1 MSYQPPHQARPPGY
15 GYAPDPPGTV
25 GSLVWSIVGVTVLPV
40 IGSIV
45 AIVMGGNARDRA
57 AAMGRG
63 EPGMARAGRI
73 IGWVGL
79 LLVAGPLLLAL
90 AVAVG
95 VGIFALL

>member
-1 MSYQPPHQARPPGY
+1 MSYPPPPGY
-15 GYAPDPPGTV
+15 GTAPDPPGTV
-25 GSLVWSIVGVTVLPV
+25 GALVWSIIGVTVLPV

-57 AAMGRG
+57 ASAGRP

-79 LLVAGPLLLAL
+79 LLVAGPVLVFLAL
-90 AVAVG
+90 VVVAALFAVA
-95 VGIFALL
+95 